1 MKKAMLSL
9 SLIMISAITMSQP
22 ASATTITVSKMEY
35 ANPTIATIQWPDHQA
50 IVQAGGF
57 RASDGS
63 KSFLA
68 WCVDIMQLTN
78 FGQAVNDYSI
88 DSPAPFRQAKV
99 DALGRLATKA
109 LSSVLT
115 SETSGAFQLAAW
127 ELVNENS
134 GAYNLTAGDFKVA
147 ASGASNNARTLA
159 QTWLDNLPTVST
171 YSVHLYVSPTHQ
183 DLAVFEKST
192 EVPEPASLAL
202 LGMGMVGLIA
212 SRRKSPQNKNG

>member
-1 MKKAMLSL
+1 MKKALLTLSVT
-9 SLIMISAITMSQP
+9 MISALTMSQP
-22 ASATTITVSKMEY
+22 AAATTITVSKMEFT
-35 ANPTIATIQWPDHQA
+35 NPTIATIQWPKHQA
-50 IVQAGGF
+50 VVQAGAF

-68 WCVDIMQLTN
+68 WCVDILQLTN

-88 DSPAPFRQAKV
+88 GTPAPFGQAKV
-99 DALGRLATKA
+99 DVLGRLATKA

-127 ELVNENS
+127 EVVNENS
-134 GAYNLTAGDFKVA
+134 GLYNLTAGDFKVA
-147 ASGASNNARTLA
+147 ESGASNNARTLA
-159 QTWLDNLPTVST
+159 QTWLYNLPTVRT
-171 YSVHLYVSPTHQ
+171 YSMHIYVSPTHQ

-212 SRRKSPQNKNG
+212 SRRKSPQNKNV